1 MKHFNPL
8 YALLLLAGIAAGCV
22 NEKPSYGTD
31 DTTPAT
37 EIGYIDLNGLAPQV
51 LLDSEV
57 NPLPIV
63 KNSATRAVTEAGGEY
78 IVRIYNSSNEAVL
91 DTTYGELQ
99 SQLTD
104 GPDRNL
110 LALPTG
116 NYRLY
121 VCSHADEAI
130 KDVEWEDPVYGTE
143 YEFSIQRA
151 HTSDNPQTIDG
162 NIICKLSNIKV
173 TVTMS
178 ADLAEVL
185 SDDTQSTVSLN
196 EVSTVFTKTESRP
209 AFFRPQAGD
218 GNGDTLQFL
227 LTGQK
232 DGKPVQ
238 LNKTITGVK
247 AGQWRKISL
256 SIVYSETGEI
266 EIGVTVNNFVQDEE
280 IPVNSTES
288 MWEPVLD
295 EPSGLPELIWPDHE
309 LSEGVSVSDAMYDQS
324 GEFTGTAPVLTLNAP
339 NAIQSVL
346 ATLTTDNAAFRS
358 EVIESGGLTDVD
370 LCGTISR
377 LNPFRTLQL
386 TAGATESTL
395 DLSSIM
401 WIFYG
406 YSGKH
411 TLTFHMADA
420 KGQNAEASLTFTYT
434 GGGAAEDPS
443 IVCRQ
448 FDIDQPKVIAPGQ
461 EIDVD
466 INTTTG
472 ITAFVVTITSET
484 LNEET
489 LGAVGLKPS
498 FDLCNITDEAEL
510 AALTSETIG
519 FPVND
524 EVKGKTSMTF
534 SISKFVD
541 MLIIFPGTHQFTL
554 AITNEG
560 GSTTTK
566 TLTLIVEGE

>member
-196 EVSTVFTKTESRP
+196 EVSTVFSKTESRP

-411 TLTFHMADA
+411 TLTFHMTDA
-420 KGQNAEASLTFTYT
+420 KGQDAEASLTFTYA
-434 GGGAAEDPS
+434 GGGAAEAPT
-443 IVCRQ
+443 IVWKQ
-448 FDIDQPKVIAPGQ
+448 GNIDEPQTVTDGMEIDIDVTAPAGIKNFVITINSEVLAPALIPM
-461 EIDVD
+461 ELD
-466 INTTTG
+466 
-472 ITAFVVTITSET
+472 
-484 LNEET
+484 
-489 LGAVGLKPS
+489 KP
-498 FDLCNITDEAEL
+498 FDLCNVTSPTQAEYL
-510 AALTSETIG
+510 ETFG
-519 FPVND
+519 FPIN
-524 EVKGKTSMTF
+524 EAVKGTSSQ
-534 SISKFVD
+534 SISITPFVS
-541 MLIIFPGTHQFTL
+541 LLSGFPGTHSFELSVTD
-554 AITNEG
+554 NN
-560 GSTTTK
+560 GSNVTK

>member
-1 MKHFNPL
+1 MALEMIDSLAVRGLHLRFSEIMEQSRQAEHPVRVCPL
-8 YALLLLAGIAAGCV
+8 NDADRMLAHRVHMMGSILLTLHTAVELRK
-22 NEKPSYGTD
+22 E
-31 DTTPAT
+31 
-37 EIGYIDLNGLAPQV
+37 NG
-51 LLDSEV
+51 S
-57 NPLPIV
+57 
-63 KNSATRAVTEAGGEY
+63 
-78 IVRIYNSSNEAVL
+78 
-91 DTTYGELQ
+91 
-99 SQLTD
+99 
-104 GPDRNL
+104 
-110 LALPTG
+110 
-116 NYRLY
+116 
-121 VCSHADEAI
+121 
-130 KDVEWEDPVYGTE
+130 
-143 YEFSIQRA
+143 
-151 HTSDNPQTIDG
+151 
-162 NIICKLSNIKV
+162 
-173 TVTMS
+173 
-178 ADLAEVL
+178 
-185 SDDTQSTVSLN
+185 
-196 EVSTVFTKTESRP
+196 
-209 AFFRPQAGD
+209 QAGLPGIPD
-218 GNGDTLQFL
+218 PLRMRGHQQFH
-227 LTGQK
+227 Q
-232 DGKPVQ
+232 
-238 LNKTITGVK
+238 
-247 AGQWRKISL
+247 
-256 SIVYSETGEI
+256 
-266 EIGVTVNNFVQDEE
+266 F
-280 IPVNSTES
+280 
-288 MWEPVLD
+288 
-295 EPSGLPELIWPDHE
+295 
-309 LSEGVSVSDAMYDQS
+309 
-324 GEFTGTAPVLTLNAP
+324 
-339 NAIQSVL
+339 
-346 ATLTTDNAAFRS
+346 
-358 EVIESGGLTDVD
+358 
-370 LCGTISR
+370 R

-411 TLTFHMADA
+411 TLTFHMTDA
-420 KGQNAEASLTFTYT
+420 KGQDAEASLTFTYT

-448 FDIDQPKVIAPGQ
+448 FDLDQPKVIAPGQ